1 MITMNWNEKNINS
14 FEKKMNKLVVSVVK
28 NTTIGLEE
36 ALKNIQA
43 TALKL
48 KKGKSTE
55 DLIPYVIIKDDN
67 KLIVGR
73 VYTDRTVF
81 SYASFLEYG
90 TGIYAEREHIGTT
103 KTFIQSGYSYWFL
116 PVDKADRD
124 FGSDRIIVIKGEK
137 FYIMYPQQPQPFM
150 RPTAFQTR
158 SETVDIIKTK
168 LKQGIRE
175 VILR

>member
-1 MITMNWNEKNINS
+1 MIIMNWNDKSINS
-14 FEKKMNKLVVSVVK
+14 FEKKMDKLVSGIIK

-36 ALKNIQA
+36 ALKNIQS

-48 KKGKSTE
+48 KKGNSNE
-55 DLIPYVIIKDDN
+55 DLIPFVIIKDN
-67 KLIVGR
+67 NNLIVGR
-73 VYTDRTVF
+73 VYTDKTVF

-90 TGIYAEREHIGTT
+90 TGTYAEREHIGTT
-103 KTFIQSGYSYWFL
+103 KTFIKSGYAYWFL
-116 PVDKADRD
+116 PVDKANRD

-158 SETVDIIKTK
+158 SETVDIIKRK
-168 LKQGIRE
+168 LKQGIKE